1 MSSSSSV
8 GETLASSSPSP
19 PSSAP
24 APVPVP
30 ATATATTE
38 NVIVECV
45 ELDDFLME
53 HHNDAEGTTTAAAA
67 GRGSQQQV
75 RLDGCEIFLKTADEI
90 MRERTGVFGVFP
102 VWQKT

>member
-24 APVPVP
+24 APAP
-30 ATATATTE
+30 ATAAATTE
-38 NVIVECV
+38 NVIVEYV

-53 HHNDAEGTTTAAAA
+53 HHNDAEGTTTTAAA

-75 RLDGCEIFLKTADEI
+75 RLEGCEIFLKTANEI